1 MTGTAG
7 RTVWLASYPKSG
19 NTWVRAVVTAL
30 GTHPHLFGVDHLVS
44 GAQPQHVG
52 AALGAY
58 GLDPRWLSGDELDA
72 LRDALCRRMGMAAP
86 GDVPVLRKTHERY
99 RPGAPGREPFPAG
112 ATRAAI
118 LVVRDPRDV
127 ACSFAPFFDVTV
139 DEAIAAMA
147 RAGGEPE
154 ANAAQAQTASPWGT
168 WSSHATSWLAGDVPF
183 PVHLVR
189 YEDLQADA
197 AGTLLPVFE
206 AIGLPCTAAT
216 LAAAAERAA
225 FDRLQQSEAA
235 RGFKETSP
243 RTRQFFR
250 GGRSGG
256 WRDELAPVQA
266 AAIEAAHGDAM
277 RMLGYLPAD
286 DPLHLPAWLG
296 IRVRSGAV
304 PAELPDSARP
314 RPWIQATPTAALLR
328 FRGGAGLLVED
339 GTDVTVDAGTGQADQ
354 VGWMVQGW
362 AVTLAMLQ
370 RGLLSLHASTVVVGG
385 QVLAIAGDRG
395 AGKST
400 TSMALR
406 ARGHRLLCDD
416 VTVVEFRDGGAWT
429 TPFWRNVHLLED
441 SAAALGVDFAT
452 LPALGAGRVKSA
464 FRAEDPAG
472 ASQRIDR
479 IVVLAPGDDDTAVR
493 IEHPAGAARLATLVA
508 HTSRDG
514 VAPVVLGQE
523 RYFAQV
529 TRLAD
534 VVPVTVVHRPR
545 PGWTLDAVLDAIE
558 SDATGIETDG
568 PGTDGLGTDGP
579 GTDGLGTDGLGR

>member
-1 MTGTAG
+1 MTSAA

-58 GLDPRWLSGDELDA
+58 GLDPRWLSGDELDV
-72 LRDALCRRMGMAAP
+72 LRDALCRRMGAGGP
-86 GDVPVLRKTHERY
+86 GDPPVLRKTHERY
-99 RPGAPGREPFPAG
+99 RPGMPGREPFPAD

-127 ACSFAPFFDVTV
+127 ACSFAPFFDVTI

-147 RAGGEPE
+147 RDGGEPE

-168 WSSHATSWLAGDVPF
+168 WSTHAMSWLSDDVPF

-189 YEDLQADA
+189 YEDLQSDA
-197 AGTLLPVFE
+197 AGTLQPVLE
-206 AIGLPCTAAT
+206 AVGLPCTPDT
-216 LAAAAERAA
+216 LAAAVEQAR
-225 FDRLQQSEAA
+225 FDRLQESEAT

-250 GGRSGG
+250 SGRSGG
-256 WRDELAPVQA
+256 WHNELAAGQA
-266 AAIEAAHGDAM
+266 AAIVDAHADAM
-277 RMLGYLPAD
+277 RVLGYLPAD
-286 DPLHLPAWLG
+286 DPLHLPAALG
-296 IRVRSGAV
+296 IRVRSGSV
-304 PAELPDSARP
+304 PAGLADAVRP
-314 RPWIQATPTAALLR
+314 RPWIQVTPTAALLR

-385 QVLAIAGDRG
+385 HVLAIAGDRG

-406 ARGHRLLCDD
+406 TRGHRLLCDD

-441 SAAALGVDFAT
+441 AAAAVGVDFAL
-452 LPALGAGRVKSA
+452 LPALGSGRVKSA
-464 FRAEDPAG
+464 FRAEDPADVP
-472 ASQRIDR
+472 QRLER
-479 IVVLAPGDDDTAVR
+479 IVVLAPGDSDEAVR
-493 IEHPAGAARLATLVA
+493 VEHPAGAARLATLVA

-529 TRLAD
+529 AHLAD
-534 VVPVTVVHRPR
+534 VVPITVVHRPR
-545 PGWTLDAVLDAIE
+545 SGWSLDAVLDAIE
-558 SDATGIETDG
+558 ADADG
-568 PGTDGLGTDGP
+568 PGSDGLA
-579 GTDGLGTDGLGR
+579 R